1 MSSTPEKPHREPHA
15 LDEHTSKAGLRAVAT
30 FEAGKGALVLALAVG
45 VIAVHD
51 RIEDLAEELLYHLHI
66 DFDHRL
72 AQALMHGATKI
83 SDMHVWM
90 VVSIACSYAGVRFVE
105 AWGLWH
111 RRVWA
116 EWFALL
122 SGALYLPL
130 EILKV
135 AERASW
141 ERVGVLAINLMIIGY
156 MAFIRISEARLV
168 ENGKSLSFDQ
178 LGSAQGRGAERGM
191 GQGRQHY
198 AC

>member
-15 LDEHTSKAGLRAVAT
+15 LDEHTSKAGLRAVAA
-30 FEAGKGALVLALAVG
+30 FEAGKGLLVVALAVG
-45 VIAVHD
+45 VIAIHD

-72 AQALMHGATKI
+72 AQALMHGAAKL

-90 VVSIACSYAGVRFVE
+90 VVAVACSYAAVRFVE

-135 AERASW
+135 AERATW
-141 ERVGVLAINLMIIGY
+141 ERVGLLAVNLAIVAY
-156 MAFIRISEARLV
+156 MSYIRIGEARWQQ
-168 ENGKSLSFDQ
+168 NGQ
-178 LGSAQGRGAERGM
+178 
-191 GQGRQHY
+191 
-198 AC
+198 